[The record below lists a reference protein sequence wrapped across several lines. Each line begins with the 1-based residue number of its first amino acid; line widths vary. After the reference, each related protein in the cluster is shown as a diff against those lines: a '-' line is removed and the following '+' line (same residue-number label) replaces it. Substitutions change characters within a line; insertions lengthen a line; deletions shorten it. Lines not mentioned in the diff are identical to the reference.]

1 MEKFV
6 LTLDYNCEIIYLSK
20 RKVASETMIKRESY
34 LSQIRPFIDKCEL
47 IKVIVGVRRS
57 GKSIMLE
64 LIKEELLEKGVP
76 QEQMVSINFED
87 MNYSQ
92 FTTAEALHDY
102 LKQKIETVNGRVYI
116 FLDEIQEVKD
126 WEKCVNSLRVNSDAD
141 IYITGSNAKMLSGEY
156 ATLLSGRYVEFTV
169 YPFSFSEY
177 CEARRIE
184 NDNKSINEYFME
196 YVKYGGLP
204 FLATT
209 TLDEQAKSQ
218 YLKDIYASVVIK
230 DIVKRNKLR
239 DVDLLERIIA
249 YVAANIGRT
258 FSANSIA
265 AYFKSEKRTVAVDTI
280 INYLNS
286 CEKAYLFHKISRMNL
301 EGKEILQINEK
312 YYLADHGLR
321 QATYGNN
328 QRDIELILENIICL
342 ELLRLGYK
350 VTTGKNGTK
359 EIDFV
364 CDKDG
369 KRIYVQVCYYLS
381 SEKNEEREFGAYD
394 NIKDNYPKY
403 VLSMDEFDM
412 SRNGIIHMNI
422 RDFLLKFKNQ

>member
-1 MEKFV
+1 
-6 LTLDYNCEIIYLSK
+6 
-20 RKVASETMIKRESY
+20 MIKRESY
-34 LSQIRPFIDKCEL
+34 LSQIRPFIDKSEL

-64 LIKEELLEKGVP
+64 LIKEELLLRGVP
-76 QEQMVSINFED
+76 QERMICINFED
-87 MNYSQ
+87 MNYSSL
-92 FTTAEALHDY
+92 TDAARLHDY
-102 LKQKIETVNGRVYI
+102 LKNKIDMTDGRVYI
-116 FLDEIQEVKD
+116 FLDEIQEVCD
-126 WEKCVNSLRVNSDAD
+126 WERCVNSR
-141 IYITGSNAKMLSGEY
+141 EY
-156 ATLLSGRYVEFTV
+156 ATLLSGRYVEFAV

-177 CEARRIE
+177 CEARRADG
-184 NDNKSINEYFME
+184 DNRSVSEYFGE
-196 YVKYGGLP
+196 YVKFGGLP

-209 TLDEQAKSQ
+209 PLDERAKAQ

-258 FSANSIA
+258 FSANSIS
-265 AYFKSEKRTVAVDTI
+265 AYFKSEKRSVAVDTV
-280 INYLNS
+280 INYLS
-286 CEKAYLFHKISRMNL
+286 CCEKAFLFHKISRMDI

-321 QATYGNN
+321 QATYGSN
-328 QRDIELILENIICL
+328 QRDIELILENIVCL

-350 VTTGKNGTK
+350 VTVGKNGTK
-359 EIDFV
+359 ERDFV

-369 KRIYVQVCYYLS
+369 KRIYVQVCYILS
-381 SEKNEEREFGAYD
+381 SEKAEAREFGAYD
-394 NIKDNYPKY
+394 GIKDNYPKY
-403 VLSMDEFDM
+403 VISMDEFDM

-422 RDFLLKFKNQ
+422 KDFLLSFQNK

>member
-1 MEKFV
+1 
-6 LTLDYNCEIIYLSK
+6 
-20 RKVASETMIKRESY
+20 MIKRESY
-34 LSQIRPFIDKCEL
+34 LSQIRPFIDQCEL

-57 GKSIMLE
+57 GKSMMLE
-64 LIKEELLEKGVP
+64 LIRQELMEKNVA
-76 QEQMVSINFED
+76 QEQMIFINFED
-87 MNYSQ
+87 MNYSHL
-92 FTTAEALHDY
+92 TSAVALHDY
-102 LKQKIETVNGRVYI
+102 LKEKIEAAPGRAYI
-116 FLDEIQEVKD
+116 FLDEIQEVTQ

-156 ATLLSGRYVEFTV
+156 ATLLSGRYVEFTM

-177 CEARRIE
+177 CEARRAS
-184 NDNKSINEYFME
+184 NDNRSVSEYFTD

-204 FLATT
+204 FLATVP
-209 TLDEQAKSQ
+209 LDDRAKAQ

-265 AYFKSEKRTVAVDTI
+265 AYFRSEKRTVAVDTI
-280 INYLNS
+280 ISYLNS
-286 CEKAYLFHKISRMNL
+286 CEKAFLFHKISRMDL
-301 EGKEILQINEK
+301 QGKEILQINEK

-328 QRDIELILENIICL
+328 QRDIELILENIVCL
-342 ELLRLGYK
+342 ELIRLGYK
-350 VTTGKNGTK
+350 VTIGKNGTK

-381 SEKNEEREFGAYD
+381 SEKAEEREFGAYD
-394 NIKDNYPKY
+394 DIKDNYPKY
-403 VLSMDEFDM
+403 VISMDEFDM

-422 RDFLLKFKNQ
+422 RDFLLNFQK

>member
-1 MEKFV
+1 
-6 LTLDYNCEIIYLSK
+6 
-20 RKVASETMIKRESY
+20 MIKRESY
-34 LSQIRPFIDKCEL
+34 ISQIRPFIDKCEL
-47 IKVIVGVRRS
+47 VKVIVGVRRS

-64 LIKEELLEKGVP
+64 LIADELLQNNVSRD
-76 QEQMVSINFED
+76 QMIFINFED
-87 MNYSQ
+87 MSYSHLC
-92 FTTAEALHDY
+92 TAEALHDH
-102 LKQKIETVNGRVYI
+102 LSEKIRSFDGRAYI
-116 FLDEIQEVKD
+116 FLDEIQEVAN

-169 YPFSFSEY
+169 YPFSFAEY
-177 CEARRIE
+177 CEARRA
-184 NDNKSINEYFME
+184 DNETKSTGEFFSD
-196 YVKYGGLP
+196 YVKFGGLP
-204 FLATT
+204 FLANVS
-209 TLDEQAKSQ
+209 LDERARMQ

-249 YVAANIGRT
+249 YVAANIGRIL
-258 FSANSIA
+258 SANSIA
-265 AYFKSEKRTVAVDTI
+265 AYLKSEKRPTSVDTI

-286 CEKAYLFHKISRMNL
+286 CEKAFLFHKVSRVDL
-301 EGKEILQINEK
+301 EGKEVLKINEK

-342 ELLRLGYK
+342 ELFRLGYK
-350 VTTGKNGTK
+350 VFVGKIGAK

-369 KRIYVQVCYYLS
+369 KRIYVQVCYYLA
-381 SEKNEEREFGAYD
+381 SEKIAEREFGAYEG
-394 NIKDNYPKY
+394 IKDNYPKY

-422 RDFLLKFKNQ
+422 RDFLLNFQKDNK

>member
-1 MEKFV
+1 
-6 LTLDYNCEIIYLSK
+6 
-20 RKVASETMIKRESY
+20 MIKREAY
-34 LSQIRPFIDKCEL
+34 LSQIRPFMDKVEL
-47 IKVIVGVRRS
+47 VKVIVGVRRS

-64 LIKEELLEKGVP
+64 LIKNELIEKGVSY
-76 QEQMVSINFED
+76 EQIIAINFED
-87 MNYSQ
+87 MTFSKL
-92 FTTAEALHDY
+92 TDATALHDY
-102 LKQKIETVNGRVYI
+102 LKEKIDSVNGRAYV
-116 FLDEIQEVKD
+116 FLDEIQEVAD
-126 WEKCVNSLRVNSDAD
+126 WERCVNSLRVNSDVD

-177 CEARRIE
+177 CEARRIAE
-184 NDNKSINEYFME
+184 DKNNVNEYFLE

-204 FLATT
+204 FLAMPP
-209 TLDEQAKSQ
+209 LDERSKTQ

-265 AYFKSEKRTVAVDTI
+265 AYFKSERRAVVVDTI
-280 INYLNS
+280 INYLNA
-286 CEKAYLFHKISRMNL
+286 CEKAFLFYKVNRMDL
-301 EGKEILQINEK
+301 CGKEILQINEK

-328 QRDIELILENIICL
+328 QRDIELILENIVCL
-342 ELLRLGYK
+342 ELLRRGYK
-350 VTTGKNGTK
+350 VTVGKNGNK

-364 CDKDG
+364 CDKEG
-369 KRIYVQVCYYLS
+369 KRIYVQVCYIIA
-381 SEKNEEREFGAYD
+381 SETTEQREFGAY
-394 NIKDNYPKY
+394 NGIKDNYPKY
-403 VLSMDEFDM
+403 VVSMDEFDM
-412 SRNGIIHMNI
+412 SRNGIIHMNV
-422 RDFLLKFKNQ
+422 RSFLLNFPE

>member
-1 MEKFV
+1 M
-6 LTLDYNCEIIYLSK
+6 LSSK
-20 RKVASETMIKRESY
+20 WKGASATMIKRESY
-34 LSQIRPFIDKCEL
+34 LSQIRPFIDKSEL

-64 LIKEELLEKGVP
+64 LIKEELLDKNVP
-76 QEQMVSINFED
+76 QDQMISINFED
-87 MNYSQ
+87 MNYSSL
-92 FTTAEALHDY
+92 TTAASLHDY
-102 LKQKIETVNGRVYI
+102 LKTKIEAIEGRAYI

-177 CEARRIE
+177 CEARRADG
-184 NDNKSINEYFME
+184 DNKSVSEYFME

-204 FLATT
+204 FLAITP
-209 TLDEQAKSQ
+209 LDERAKAQ

-280 INYLNS
+280 INYLNA
-286 CEKAYLFHKISRMNL
+286 CEKAFLFHKISRMDL

-328 QRDIELILENIICL
+328 QRDIELILENIVCL

-350 VTTGKNGTK
+350 VTIGKNGTK

-369 KRIYVQVCYYLS
+369 KRIYVQVCYLLS
-381 SEKNEEREFGAYD
+381 SEKTEEREFGAYED
-394 NIKDNYPKY
+394 IKDNYPKY
-403 VLSMDEFDM
+403 VISMDEFDM

-422 RDFLLKFKNQ
+422 RDFLLNFQNK

>member
-1 MEKFV
+1 
-6 LTLDYNCEIIYLSK
+6 
-20 RKVASETMIKRESY
+20 MIKRESY
-34 LSQIRPFIDKCEL
+34 LSRIRPFIDKCEL

-57 GKSIMLE
+57 GKSVMLE
-64 LIKEELLEKGVP
+64 LIADELLQNNIRK
-76 QEQMVSINFED
+76 EQLVFINFED
-87 MNYSQ
+87 MS
-92 FTTAEALHDY
+92 FSKLCTADALHEY
-102 LKQKIETVNGRVYI
+102 LKEKISAIKGRAYI
-116 FLDEIQEVKD
+116 FLDEIQEVRN
-126 WEKCVNSLRVNSDAD
+126 WEKCLNSLRVSSDAD

-177 CEARRIE
+177 CEARRAA
-184 NDNKSINEYFME
+184 NDNRPAAELFTE
-196 YVKYGGLP
+196 YVKFGGLP
-204 FLATT
+204 FLASAQF
-209 TLDEQAKSQ
+209 DERSKMQ

-230 DIVKRNKLR
+230 DIVKRNMLR

-265 AYFKSEKRTVAVDTI
+265 SYFKSERRSVAVDTV

-286 CEKAYLFHKISRMNL
+286 CEKAFLFYKIRRMDL
-301 EGKEILQINEK
+301 EGKEMLQINEK

-328 QRDIELILENIICL
+328 QRDIELILENIVCL

-350 VTTGKNGTK
+350 VAIGKNGTK

-364 CDKDG
+364 CDRDG
-369 KRIYVQVCYYLS
+369 DRIYVQVCYYLS
-381 SEKNEEREFGAYD
+381 SEKTVEREFKAYE
-394 NIKDNYPKY
+394 NIKDNFPKY
-403 VLSMDEFDM
+403 VISMDEFNM

-422 RDFLLKFKNQ
+422 RDFLLSFQKDNK

>member
-1 MEKFV
+1 MTF
-6 LTLDYNCEIIYLSK
+6 DYNCGIILS
-20 RKVASETMIKRESY
+20 SEVKGAIYAMIKRESY
-34 LSQIRPFIDKCEL
+34 LSQIRPFIDKSEL

-64 LIKEELLEKGVP
+64 LIKEELLEKNVS
-76 QEQMVSINFED
+76 QEQMISINFED
-87 MNYSQ
+87 MNYTSL
-92 FTTAEALHDY
+92 TTAAALHEY
-102 LKQKIETVNGRVYI
+102 LKNKIEAINGQAYV

-126 WEKCVNSLRVNSDAD
+126 WERCVNSLRVNSDAD

-177 CEARRIE
+177 CEARRA
-184 NDNKSINEYFME
+184 DGDSKSVNEYFLD
-196 YVKYGGLP
+196 YVKFGGLP

-209 TLDEQAKSQ
+209 PLDERAKSQ

-286 CEKAYLFHKISRMNL
+286 CEKAFLFHKISRMDL
-301 EGKEILQINEK
+301 EGKEILQIHEK

-328 QRDIELILENIICL
+328 QRDIELILENIVCL

-350 VTTGKNGTK
+350 VTIGKLGAK

-381 SEKNEEREFGAYD
+381 SEKTEEREFGAYE

-403 VLSMDEFDM
+403 VVSMDEFDM

-422 RDFLLKFKNQ
+422 RDFLLNYHG

>member
-1 MEKFV
+1 MTF
-6 LTLDYNCEIIYLSK
+6 DYNCGIMLSSK
-20 RKVASETMIKRESY
+20 WKGASATMIKRESY
-34 LSQIRPFIDKCEL
+34 LSQIRPFIDKSEL

-64 LIKEELLEKGVP
+64 LIKEELLDKNVP
-76 QEQMVSINFED
+76 QDQMISINFED
-87 MNYSQ
+87 MNYSSL
-92 FTTAEALHDY
+92 TTAASLHDY
-102 LKQKIETVNGRVYI
+102 LKTKIEAIEGRAYI

-177 CEARRIE
+177 CEARRADG
-184 NDNKSINEYFME
+184 DNKSVSEYFME

-209 TLDEQAKSQ
+209 PLDERAKAQ

-280 INYLNS
+280 INYLNA
-286 CEKAYLFHKISRMNL
+286 CEKAFLFHKISRMDL

-328 QRDIELILENIICL
+328 QRDIELILENIVCL

-350 VTTGKNGTK
+350 VTIGKNGTK

-369 KRIYVQVCYYLS
+369 KRIYVQVCYLLS
-381 SEKNEEREFGAYD
+381 SEKAEEREFGAYED
-394 NIKDNYPKY
+394 IKDNYPKY
-403 VLSMDEFDM
+403 VISLDEFDM

-422 RDFLLKFKNQ
+422 RDFLLNFQNK

>member
-1 MEKFV
+1 
-6 LTLDYNCEIIYLSK
+6 
-20 RKVASETMIKRESY
+20 
-34 LSQIRPFIDKCEL
+34 
-47 IKVIVGVRRS
+47 
-57 GKSIMLE
+57 
-64 LIKEELLEKGVP
+64 
-76 QEQMVSINFED
+76 
-87 MNYSQ
+87 MNYSSLA
-92 FTTAEALHDY
+92 TAASLHDY
-102 LKQKIETVNGRVYI
+102 LKTKIEAIEGRAYI

-141 IYITGSNAKMLSGEY
+141 IFIIGSNAKMLSGEY

-177 CEARRIE
+177 CEARRADG
-184 NDNKSINEYFME
+184 DNKSVSEYFME

-209 TLDEQAKSQ
+209 PLDERTKAQ

-280 INYLNS
+280 INYLNA
-286 CEKAYLFHKISRMNL
+286 CEKAFLFHKLSRMDL
-301 EGKEILQINEK
+301 EGKEILKINEK

-328 QRDIELILENIICL
+328 QRDIELILENIVCL

-350 VTTGKNGTK
+350 VTIGKNGTK

-369 KRIYVQVCYYLS
+369 KRIYVQVCYLLS
-381 SEKNEEREFGAYD
+381 SEKAEEREFGAYED
-394 NIKDNYPKY
+394 IKDNYPKY
-403 VLSMDEFDM
+403 VISLDEFDM

-422 RDFLLKFKNQ
+422 RDFLLNFQNK

>member
-1 MEKFV
+1 M
-6 LTLDYNCEIIYLSK
+6 LTFGYICDKIYLIKRREEII
-20 RKVASETMIKRESY
+20 MIKRESY
-34 LSQIRPFIDKCEL
+34 LSRIRPFIDKSEL

-57 GKSIMLE
+57 GKSFMLE
-64 LIKEELLEKGVP
+64 LIKEELLEKNVAA
-76 QEQMVSINFED
+76 EQMISINFED
-87 MNYSQ
+87 MNYSSLTDA
-92 FTTAEALHDY
+92 FALHAY
-102 LKQKIETVNGRVYI
+102 LQDKIGSIKGRAYI
-116 FLDEIQEVKD
+116 FLDEVQEVSG

-177 CEARRIE
+177 CQARRDDC
-184 NDNKSINEYFME
+184 DNKNVSEYFNE

-204 FLATT
+204 FIATS
-209 TLDEQAKSQ
+209 LPDERAKAQ

-230 DIVKRNKLR
+230 DIVKRNRLR

-249 YVAANIGRT
+249 FVAANIGRT
-258 FSANSIA
+258 FSANSVSS
-265 AYFKSEKRTVAVDTI
+265 YFKNEKRNVSVDTVM
-280 INYLNS
+280 NYLNS
-286 CEKAYLFHKISRMNL
+286 CEKAFLFHKISRMDL
-301 EGKEILQINEK
+301 EGKEILQVNEK
-312 YYLADHGLR
+312 YYLSDHGLR

-328 QRDIELILENIICL
+328 QRDIELILENIVCL
-342 ELLRLGYK
+342 ELLRLGYR
-350 VTTGKNGTK
+350 VTVGKNGSK

-369 KRIYVQVCYYLS
+369 KRIYVQVCYLLS
-381 SEKNEEREFGAYD
+381 SEKTEEREFSAYEG
-394 NIKDNYPKY
+394 IKDNYPKY

-422 RDFLLKFKNQ
+422 KNFLLNFQKEQ

>member
-1 MEKFV
+1 
-6 LTLDYNCEIIYLSK
+6 
-20 RKVASETMIKRESY
+20 
-34 LSQIRPFIDKCEL
+34 
-47 IKVIVGVRRS
+47 
-57 GKSIMLE
+57 
-64 LIKEELLEKGVP
+64 
-76 QEQMVSINFED
+76 
-87 MNYSQ
+87 
-92 FTTAEALHDY
+92 
-102 LKQKIETVNGRVYI
+102 
-116 FLDEIQEVKD
+116 
-126 WEKCVNSLRVNSDAD
+126 
-141 IYITGSNAKMLSGEY
+141 
-156 ATLLSGRYVEFTV
+156 
-169 YPFSFSEY
+169 
-177 CEARRIE
+177 
-184 NDNKSINEYFME
+184 ME

-209 TLDEQAKSQ
+209 PLDEQAKSQ

-239 DVDLLERIIA
+239 DVDLLERLIA
-249 YVAANIGRT
+249 YEAANIGRT

-265 AYFKSEKRTVAVDTI
+265 AYFKSEKRTVSVDTI

-286 CEKAYLFHKISRMNL
+286 CEKAFLFHKISRMDI
-301 EGKEILQINEK
+301 EGKEVLQIHEK

-328 QRDIELILENIICL
+328 QRDIELIFENIVCL

-350 VTTGKNGTK
+350 VMIGKNGTK

-381 SEKNEEREFGAYD
+381 SEKTEEREFGAYRG
-394 NIKDNYPKY
+394 IKDNYPKY
-403 VLSMDEFDM
+403 VVSMDEFDM

-422 RDFLLKFKNQ
+422 RDFLLNFQSK

>member
-1 MEKFV
+1 
-6 LTLDYNCEIIYLSK
+6 
-20 RKVASETMIKRESY
+20 
-34 LSQIRPFIDKCEL
+34 
-47 IKVIVGVRRS
+47 
-57 GKSIMLE
+57 MLE
-64 LIKEELLEKGVP
+64 LIQEELLERSVP
-76 QEQMVSINFED
+76 QERMICINFED
-87 MNYSQ
+87 MNYSRL
-92 FTTAEALHDY
+92 TDAAALHEH
-102 LKQKIETVNGRVYI
+102 LKNKIESINGRAYI

-141 IYITGSNAKMLSGEY
+141 IYITGSNAKMLAGEY
-156 ATLLSGRYVEFTV
+156 ATLLSGRYVEFTT

-177 CEARRIE
+177 CEARRADG
-184 NDNKSINEYFME
+184 DNKSVSEYFME

-209 TLDEQAKSQ
+209 PLDERAKAQ

-249 YVAANIGRT
+249 YVTANIGRT

-265 AYFKSEKRTVAVDTI
+265 AYFKNEKRTVAVDTI

-286 CEKAYLFHKISRMNL
+286 CEKAFLFYKISRMDI

-312 YYLADHGLR
+312 YYLADHELR
-321 QATYGNN
+321 QAAYGNN
-328 QRDIELILENIICL
+328 QRDIELILENIVCL

-350 VTTGKNGTK
+350 VTIGKNGTK

-364 CDKDG
+364 CDKEG

-381 SEKNEEREFGAYD
+381 SEKTADCELGAYD

-403 VLSMDEFDM
+403 VVSMDEFDM

-422 RDFLLKFKNQ
+422 RDFLLNFQSK

>member
-1 MEKFV
+1 
-6 LTLDYNCEIIYLSK
+6 
-20 RKVASETMIKRESY
+20 MIKRESY
-34 LSQIRPFIDKCEL
+34 LSQIRPFINQIEL
-47 IKVIVGVRRS
+47 IKVIIGVRRS

-64 LIKEELLEKGVP
+64 LIQDELKESGISP
-76 QEQMVSINFED
+76 EQMISVNFED
-87 MNYSQ
+87 MTYAHL
-92 FTTAEALHDY
+92 TDAVALHGY
-102 LKQKIETVNGRVYI
+102 LKEKIDAIHGRAYI
-116 FLDEIQEVKD
+116 FLDEIQEVNN

-156 ATLLSGRYVEFTV
+156 ATLLSGRYVEFTI

-177 CEARRIE
+177 REARLADGSLRS
-184 NDNKSINEYFME
+184 DAEYFNE

-204 FLATT
+204 FLAIAP
-209 TLDEQAKSQ
+209 LDERAKMQ
-218 YLKDIYASVVIK
+218 YLKDIHASVVIK

-249 YVAANIGRT
+249 YVSANIGRT

-265 AYFKSEKRTVAVDTI
+265 AYFKNEKRTVAVDTI
-280 INYLNS
+280 INYLNA
-286 CEKAYLFHKISRMNL
+286 CEKAFLFHRISRMDL
-301 EGKEILQINEK
+301 AGKEILQINEK

-328 QRDIELILENIICL
+328 QRDIELILENIVCL
-342 ELLRLGYK
+342 ELLRLGYQ

-369 KRIYVQVCYYLS
+369 KRIYVQVCYMLS
-381 SEKNEEREFGAYD
+381 SEKTEEREFGAYED
-394 NIKDNYPKY
+394 IKDNYPKY

-422 RDFLLKFKNQ
+422 RDFLLHFGD

>member
-1 MEKFV
+1 
-6 LTLDYNCEIIYLSK
+6 
-20 RKVASETMIKRESY
+20 MIKRESY
-34 LSQIRPFIDKCEL
+34 LSQIRPFIDKSEL

-64 LIKEELLEKGVP
+64 LIKEELIKNNV
-76 QEQMVSINFED
+76 QREQMICINFED
-87 MNYSQ
+87 MSYSNL
-92 FTTAEALHDY
+92 TSAVALHDY
-102 LKQKIETVNGRVYI
+102 LENKIDGIDGRAYI

-169 YPFSFSEY
+169 YPFSFSEF
-177 CEARRIE
+177 CEARRSSGDI
-184 NDNKSINEYFME
+184 KSASEYFTE

-204 FLATT
+204 FLATSPF
-209 TLDEQAKSQ
+209 DEAAKAQ

-265 AYFKSEKRTVAVDTI
+265 AYLKSEKRPVSVDTV

-286 CEKAYLFHKISRMNL
+286 CEKAFLFHKISRMDL

-312 YYLADHGLR
+312 YYIADHGLR

-328 QRDIELILENIICL
+328 QRDIELILENIVCL

-350 VTTGKNGTK
+350 VTIGKNGTK

-364 CDKDG
+364 CDKNG

-381 SEKNEEREFGAYD
+381 SEKTEEREFGAYE

-403 VLSMDEFDM
+403 VISMDEFDM

-422 RDFLLKFKNQ
+422 RDFLLNFQL

>member
-1 MEKFV
+1 MIQHIYQIEKGR
-6 LTLDYNCEIIYLSK
+6 IIF
-20 RKVASETMIKRESY
+20 MIKRESY
-34 LSQIRPFIDKCEL
+34 LSQIRPFIDKSEL

-64 LIKEELLEKGVP
+64 LIKDELLDRNVTP
-76 QEQMVSINFED
+76 EQMISINFED
-87 MNYSQ
+87 MNYSNL
-92 FTTAEALHDY
+92 TTAKALHDY
-102 LKQKIETVNGRVYI
+102 LKGKIEAVNGRAYI
-116 FLDEIQEVKD
+116 FLDEIQEVMD
-126 WEKCVNSLRVNSDAD
+126 WEKCVNSLRINSDAD

-156 ATLLSGRYVEFTV
+156 ATLLSGRYVEFTI
-169 YPFSFSEY
+169 YPFSFAEY
-177 CEARRIE
+177 CEARRID
-184 NDNKSINEYFME
+184 NDHKSINEYFME

-209 TLDEQAKSQ
+209 QLDERAKSQ

-265 AYFKSEKRTVAVDTI
+265 AYFKNEKRTVAVDTI

-286 CEKAYLFHKISRMNL
+286 CEKAFLFHRISRMNL
-301 EGKEILQINEK
+301 ESKEILQINEK

-328 QRDIELILENIICL
+328 QRDIELILENIVCL
-342 ELLRLGYK
+342 EILRLGYK
-350 VTTGKNGTK
+350 VTIGKNGTK

-381 SEKNEEREFGAYD
+381 SEKTEEREFGAYEG
-394 NIKDNYPKY
+394 IKDNYPKY
-403 VLSMDEFDM
+403 VISMDEFDM

-422 RDFLLKFKNQ
+422 RDFLLNFHDL

>member
-1 MEKFV
+1 MIRRE
-6 LTLDYNCEIIYLSK
+6 NYLSK
-20 RKVASETMIKRESY
+20 
-34 LSQIRPFIDKCEL
+34 IRPFVDKNEL

-64 LIKEELLEKGVP
+64 LIKEELLEKGVS
-76 QEQMVSINFED
+76 QEQIISVNFED
-87 MNYSQ
+87 MTFSNLTVAS
-92 FTTAEALHDY
+92 ALHDY
-102 LKQKIETVNGRVYI
+102 LKEKINSIDGRAYL
-116 FLDEIQEVKD
+116 FLDEIQEVTD
-126 WEKCVNSLRVNSDAD
+126 WEKCINSLRVNSNAD

-156 ATLLSGRYVEFTV
+156 ATLLSGRYVEFTI

-177 CEARRIE
+177 CEARNFDE
-184 NDNKSINEYFME
+184 DKKSVSEYFVE

-209 TLDEQAKSQ
+209 SLDETAKMQ

-258 FSANSIA
+258 FSANSLA
-265 AYFKSEKRTVAVDTI
+265 AYFKSERRTVAVDTI
-280 INYLNS
+280 INYLNA
-286 CEKAYLFHKISRMNL
+286 CEKAFLFYKVNRMDL
-301 EGKEILQINEK
+301 VGKEILQINEK

-328 QRDIELILENIICL
+328 QRDIELILENIVCL
-342 ELLRLGYK
+342 ELLRHGYK
-350 VTTGKNGTK
+350 VTIGKNGNK

-364 CDKDG
+364 CDKAG
-369 KRIYVQVCYYLS
+369 KRIYVQVCYIIAN
-381 SEKNEEREFGAYD
+381 EKTEQREFGAYD
-394 NIKDNYPKY
+394 SIKDNYPKY
-403 VLSMDEFDM
+403 VVSMDEFDM
-412 SRNGIIHMNI
+412 SRNGIIHMNV
-422 RDFLLKFKNQ
+422 RSFLLNFPE